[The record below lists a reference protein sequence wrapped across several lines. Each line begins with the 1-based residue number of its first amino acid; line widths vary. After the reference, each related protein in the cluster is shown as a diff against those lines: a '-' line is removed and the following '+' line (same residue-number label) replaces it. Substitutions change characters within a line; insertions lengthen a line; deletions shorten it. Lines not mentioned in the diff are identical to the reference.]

1 MFIVVL
7 FTIAHVWKQSN
18 CPSKDEWIKKICIY
32 TICSLSILHTHTH
45 THTMEYYLV
54 MKKNKVLPFANN
66 VDGLGGYYA
75 KPSKSDRERQIYMTY
90 TESKKIKLVKRT
102 KRS

>member
-1 MFIVVL
+1 
-7 FTIAHVWKQSN
+7 
-18 CPSKDEWIKKICIY
+18 
-32 TICSLSILHTHTH
+32 
-45 THTMEYYLV
+45 MEYYLV

-90 TESKKIKLVKRT
+90 TESKKIKQTSEKNKKKLTHKLTNVENICDYHWGEEKG
-102 KRS
+102 